1 MRKCLKKISKL
12 KNFFHE
18 IFLKEF
24 YPKWCYWR
32 RFRPNITIISYIK
45 IKNDIIRLKRKLA
58 ICVWLIKIGK
68 GVVWLVSEINK
79 ILCRES

>member
-1 MRKCLKKISKL
+1 MINYK
-12 KNFFHE
+12 FF
-18 IFLKEF
+18 
-24 YPKWCYWR
+24 
-32 RFRPNITIISYIK
+32 TIISYIK

-58 ICVWLIKIGK
+58 ICVWLIKNGK